1 MIVTHDILM
10 ILLGAFISAAAILT
24 GQHLYGKRM
33 SVSKETRVE
42 SDTRREYPKG
52 GVPPT
57 DKAQFNTMIERI
69 NLADDTETYSS
80 QLKEKMRSGR

>member
-24 GQHLYGKRM
+24 GQHFYGKRIG
-33 SVSKETRVE
+33 VSKETRVE
-42 SDTRREYPKG
+42 NDTRRDYPKG

-57 DKAQFNTMIERI
+57 DKAQFNKMIERV

-80 QLKEKMRSGR
+80 RLKEKLRDGR

>member
-24 GQHLYGKRM
+24 GQHLYGNRM

-42 SDTRREYPKG
+42 IDTRREYPKG
-52 GVPPT
+52 GTPPT
-57 DKAQFNTMIERI
+57 DKGQFNRMIEQI
-69 NLADDTETYSS
+69 NLADDSQTYANG
-80 QLKEKMRSGR
+80 LKETMRSER